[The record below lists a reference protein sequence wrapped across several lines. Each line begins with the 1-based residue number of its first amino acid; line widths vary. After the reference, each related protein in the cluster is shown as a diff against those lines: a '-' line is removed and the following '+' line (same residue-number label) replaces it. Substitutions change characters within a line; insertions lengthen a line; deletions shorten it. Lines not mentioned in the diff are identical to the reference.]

1 MRGALSGVQQSVL
14 FLTARAAQENTL
26 VHAWALMGGVLYLW
40 KAWEDGIRSEDHEIQ
55 GERCF

>member
-1 MRGALSGVQQSVL
+1 MWGSLPGVQQSML
-14 FLTARAAQENTL
+14 FLTACAAQENTL

-55 GERCF
+55 GERYF